1 MPVMTQAARER
12 YTTVAIV
19 LHWLIA
25 LILISNFVLAW
36 QFEDA
41 KGLAK
46 FELFQWHKSLGIT
59 VLVLSLVRLAWRLI
73 NPPPPPLASM
83 KPWQQHAS
91 MAVHLGF
98 YVIMIGMPM
107 SGWLMV
113 SASPRNIPTLLFGV
127 INLPY
132 LPFVHGLAVEQAKAL
147 AEAFSEAHEVMA
159 WITYGLIGLHV
170 GAALKHQFLD
180 RDTIVSR
187 MIPFLK
193 RG

>member
-1 MPVMTQAARER
+1 MTQAARER

-73 NPPPPPLASM
+73 NPPPAPLASM
-83 KPWQQHAS
+83 KAWERYAS

-147 AEAFSEAHEVMA
+147 AEAFSEAHEVIA

-187 MIPFLK
+187 MTPFLK

>member
-1 MPVMTQAARER
+1 MTQAARER

-25 LILISNFVLAW
+25 LILIANIVLAW
-36 QFEDA
+36 QFDDA

-46 FELFQWHKSLGIT
+46 FQLFQLHKSLGIT
-59 VLVLSLVRLAWRLI
+59 VLVLSLARLAWRLI
-73 NPPPPPLASM
+73 NPPPAPLASM
-83 KPWQQHAS
+83 KAWDRYAS
-91 MAVHLGF
+91 LAVHLGF

-113 SASPRNIPTLLFGV
+113 SASPHNIPTLLFGF
-127 INLPY
+127 IDLPY
-132 LPFVHGLAVEQAKAL
+132 LPFVHGLAVAQAKAL
-147 AEAFSEAHEVMA
+147 DDAFSEAHEIMA
-159 WITYGLIGLHV
+159 WVAYGLIGLHV

-193 RG
+193 RA

>member
-1 MPVMTQAARER
+1 MTQAARER

-25 LILISNFVLAW
+25 LILIGNIVLAW
-36 QFEDA
+36 QLEDA

-46 FELFQWHKSLGIT
+46 FQLFQLHKSLGIT
-59 VLVLSLVRLAWRLI
+59 VLVLSLARLAWRLI
-73 NPPPPPLASM
+73 NPPPAPLASM
-83 KPWQQHAS
+83 KAWERYAS
-91 MAVHLGF
+91 LAVHMGF

-113 SASPRNIPTLLFGV
+113 SASPHNIPTLLFGF
-127 INLPY
+127 IDLPY
-132 LPFVHGLAVEQAKAL
+132 LPFVHGLAVAQAKAL
-147 AEAFSEAHEVMA
+147 AEAFGEAHEIMA
-159 WITYGLIGLHV
+159 WVAYGLIGLHV

-187 MIPFLK
+187 MVPFLK
-193 RG
+193 RA